1 MELKQVLRDNDF
13 RFNKKFGQNFISDTN
28 LLDAIAADAAVGGED
43 VVIEIGAGAG
53 TLTRALA
60 QKAKKVVAFEIDANL
75 KPVLKTTL
83 DGLDNVQTVF
93 GDIMDMPMSEVERLA
108 GGEFKVVA
116 NLPYYIT
123 TPILMRFLEESVLVK
138 SMTVMIQ
145 KEVALRLSAKA
156 GTKDYGRITV
166 AVDYFGDAS
175 LTRQVSRKLFY
186 PEPNVDSAVVRIDKN
201 KRYDCD
207 EKLLRKIVKS
217 AFAMRRKVFATCL
230 AAGLGIPKER
240 AADYIRSLGKD
251 PSVRGETLTVEEFV
265 RLTDIVSG
273 DIKK

>member
-43 VVIEIGAGAG
+43 VVVEIGAGAG

-240 AADYIRSLGKD
+240 AADYIRRLGKD